1 MRNPQPLK
9 DFIIAV
15 TRLVEAGTPQRELPD
30 GVAGHMKA
38 LINARDWLPPEC
50 ARPGGTSYCQYLLYC
65 DPLERFS
72 VVSFVWGPQQ
82 LTPIH
87 NHTVWGVIGQLQ
99 GAELS
104 QRFKP
109 RAGGGMLQPFGELE
123 LLKTGDVARVT
134 PPDDDVHR
142 VSNPSETDVAISI
155 HAYGANIGRLPR
167 TVFDPNTGEPSVFVS
182 LYSNTALPNIW
193 M

>member
-1 MRNPQPLK
+1 MGTAQPLRN
-9 DFIIAV
+9 FIVAV
-15 TRLVEAGTPQRELPD
+15 TRLIEADTPQAEMP
-30 GVAGHMKA
+30 GVVAGHMKD
-38 LINARDWLPPEC
+38 LIRTRDWLPPEC
-50 ARPGGTSYCQYLLYC
+50 AEAAESRYRQYLLYC

-72 VVSFVWGPQQ
+72 VVSFVWGPKQF
-82 LTPIH
+82 TPIH

-104 QRFKP
+104 QSFLP
-109 RAGGGMLQPFGELE
+109 QAGRSPTPIGEAE
-123 LLKTGDVARVT
+123 LLKAGEVAQVT
-134 PPDDDVHR
+134 PPDHDVHR

-167 TVFDPNTGEPSVFVS
+167 AVFDPKTGERAEFVS
-182 LYSNTALPNIW
+182 SYSNAALPNIW